1 MSLTQDKINML
12 FDLIQQIEDDNDFIN
27 NEDDFM
33 ICDDETLESS
43 SLHYPE
49 TTDDIFIKKL
59 YRYIKKKSSNTVF
72 PLFDNLTIE
81 DLYSFL
87 LRDERR

>member
-1 MSLTQDKINML
+1 ML
-12 FDLIQQIEDDNDFIN
+12 FGLIQQIEDDNDFIN
-27 NEDDFM
+27 SEDIM
-33 ICDDETLESS
+33 ICEEEILESS

-49 TTDDIFIKKL
+49 TKDDIFIKKL
-59 YRYIKKKSSNTVF
+59 YRYIKKKSLKAVF
-72 PLFDNLTIE
+72 PLFDDLTIE

>member
-1 MSLTQDKINML
+1 MSLTHDKINML

-27 NEDDFM
+27 SEEGSILYN
-33 ICDDETLESS
+33 DETLESS

-49 TTDDIFIKKL
+49 TRDDIFIKKL
-59 YRYIKKKSSNTVF
+59 YRYIKKKSSNTIF

-81 DLYSFL
+81 DLYSFF
-87 LRDERR
+87 LRDERL